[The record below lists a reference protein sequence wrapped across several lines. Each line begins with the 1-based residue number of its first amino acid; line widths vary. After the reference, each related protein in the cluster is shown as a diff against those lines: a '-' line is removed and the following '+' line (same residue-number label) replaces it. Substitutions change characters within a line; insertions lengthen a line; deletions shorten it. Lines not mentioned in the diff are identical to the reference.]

1 MEKKYKLTEETLKV
15 YDKTLYRIEALKDF
29 NDVKKGDKGGF
40 IENEKNLSQSGD
52 CWIYD
57 NAKVLGEAMVCCN
70 AKVYGNAKICDYAV
84 AYDNAI
90 VFGNAQVCDE
100 AKVYYNAKVYGNARI
115 YGKARVLDNARVY
128 GNTNVYHN
136 AEVCGNTRIYG
147 NAIVRGDAVVCGDAV
162 VYDNAAV
169 YGNARIYG
177 NAEICGDAEIASNS
191 DYIVFKNWWSSGRYF
206 TWTKGN
212 DMWKVGCF
220 YGTGEQLIEK
230 AYKDSELSGKEYKKV
245 VVYVNSIK
253 ANEYDHV
260 RKNIKERL
268 LLKIRKLF
276 GK

>member
-40 IENEKNLSQSGD
+40 IENEKNLSQRGD

-206 TWTKGN
+206 TWTKN
-212 DMWKVGCF
+212 NNMWKVGCF

-253 ANEYDHV
+253 DNKYNHV

-268 LLKIRKLF
+268 LSKIRKLF
-276 GK
+276 D